1 MTIPV
6 TPSTIDADT
15 LEARPR
21 RVSNAANLF
30 LIPAGVMS
38 LLLIALPLL
47 GLLATSLFELNLTQM
62 AAYRFVWFSNY
73 VAIFQ
78 DPAFWHAL
86 GVTIGFV
93 IESVT
98 LQIVA
103 GVAIALLF
111 DHRLPGLSLI
121 RTLFLAPMMIAPVFA
136 GMIWRLFLSD
146 DFGLAKYLLQLAGW
160 VNPPLWLSDPAL
172 ALHAVVII
180 VSWQWVPFVVLFC
193 LAGLQIIPRDLYEA
207 AKLDGAGPIRRFTA
221 ITLPLLLPI
230 ISTVLVFRVID
241 ALKVFDVIYAT
252 TGGGPGDSTETLSYL
267 VYQQAMGFFNMGYG
281 AALATVMLVVVA
293 IMALILIRTNDRI
306 AQGRAG
312 S

>member
-6 TPSTIDADT
+6 ITSAIDADNE
-15 LEARPR
+15 EARPR
-21 RVSNAANLF
+21 RVSNTANLF
-30 LIPAGVMS
+30 LIPAGAMS
-38 LLLIALPLL
+38 VLLIGLPLL
-47 GLLATSLFELNLTQM
+47 GLLVTSLFEFNLTQM
-62 AAYRFVWFSNY
+62 AMYRFVWLSNY
-73 VAIFQ
+73 VTIVQ

-86 GVTIGFV
+86 RVTIAFV
-93 IESVT
+93 IESVA

-160 VNPPLWLSDPAL
+160 SEPPLWLSDPAF
-172 ALHAVVII
+172 AIHAVVII
-180 VSWQWVPFVVLFC
+180 VSWQWIPFVVLFC

-221 ITLPLLLPI
+221 ITLPLLMPI

-267 VYQQAMGFFNMGYG
+267 VYQQGMGFFNMGYG
-281 AALATVMLVVVA
+281 AALATVMLIVVA
-293 IMALILIRTNDRI
+293 TLALILIKFNERI
-306 AQGRAG
+306 AKGRA
-312 S
+312 

>member
-6 TPSTIDADT
+6 ITSAIDAGN
-15 LEARPR
+15 EESRPR
-21 RVSNAANLF
+21 RASSAANLF
-30 LIPAGVMS
+30 LIPAAVMS
-38 LLLIALPLL
+38 LLLIGLPLL
-47 GLLATSLFELNLTQM
+47 GLLATSLFEFNLTQM
-62 AAYRFVWFSNY
+62 AMYRFVWFSNY
-73 VAIFQ
+73 IAIAQ
-78 DPAFWHAL
+78 DPTFWHAL
-86 GVTIGFV
+86 RVTVTFV
-93 IESVT
+93 IESVA
-98 LQIVA
+98 LQIIA

-146 DFGLAKYLLQLAGW
+146 DFGLAKYLLQMASW
-160 VNPPLWLSDPAL
+160 SEPPLWLSDPSF

-180 VSWQWVPFVVLFC
+180 VSWQWIPFVVLFC

-221 ITLPLLLPI
+221 ITLPLLMPI

-252 TGGGPGDSTETLSYL
+252 TGGGPGNSTETLSYL

-281 AALATVMLVVVA
+281 AALATVMLIVVA
-293 IMALILIRTNDRI
+293 IMALIMIKTNERI
-306 AQGRAG
+306 AKGRA
-312 S
+312 